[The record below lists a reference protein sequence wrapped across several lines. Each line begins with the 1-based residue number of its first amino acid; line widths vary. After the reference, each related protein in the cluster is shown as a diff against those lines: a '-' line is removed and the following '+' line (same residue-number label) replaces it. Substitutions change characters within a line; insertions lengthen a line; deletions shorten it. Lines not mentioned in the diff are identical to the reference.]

1 MADRPGPIDLP
12 KNFGVPRPIP
22 QKYLPT
28 QAKISRDY
36 IHMAGSEQE
45 FKRRRADA
53 RQVMITQ
60 AYRTIGPQAALQ
72 MTALVNAYPNMSAG
86 ALLGLTR
93 GKPFIP
99 KGQEDLPPEQRKV
112 FAPVA
117 TPDPASSL
125 ARNDAEAAIADGS
138 YNAPTPEA
146 QPPRNL
152 WEVVSGALNAPEG
165 IKGIPG
171 DINNVLKAA
180 VSGSLAGLGW
190 SLQLMT
196 NAPRQYYGQVD
207 HALYMR
213 DKYDLTDEEMQALYQ
228 DKGFMSGTNEGW
240 QATLFEDVIP
250 WLSDFGSNPISA
262 GIDLGLNAADR
273 AISAVTGIDTP
284 LDEAD
289 QPGLISGIWNNAET
303 IARDPNRRNGEKYQ
317 GDPEERLDAA
327 RAEIEAF
334 DSDLRD
340 MLWNNTAIGQWWT
353 NVAKGADPQWIPA
366 REYAQVEQRM
376 GGAPVQL
383 PNGLIVFEP
392 GKGGFDIRSDAA
404 KQEGQRKSLEYQ
416 QRRMERG
423 LEVSTEK
430 VLGFHAPYE
439 WTIGRGF
446 MWNVDDDP
454 DSMAQ
459 RVGSGVIDFAA
470 SFADPGALLP
480 VGKIART
487 AATAVGA
494 RRANSVSEA
503 VVAARKA
510 ADNPEIVTR
519 VIPDGVSDEVVA
531 QFAGPG
537 PVTSEALHASRLQAK
552 ADKALHDAVTYV
564 NSVQPQLVFND
575 RGVGSLVDQS
585 GKVLIDSGVRRTVTG
600 QGSALTFRSKG
611 RARTLQG
618 QGDATVTL
626 ETRPVLAKD
635 GTIDSYALF
644 RTVQQADGSTKTT
657 KARGSYATAD
667 EADRAAVDRYIADS
681 QELSDVNAARRAE
694 QAATQR
700 LMGSAKAL
708 RQHYRDSL
716 ALRTA
721 RLRVSGEKDG
731 GWFVHDASENPYTNL
746 RIARVEVDDTPVYTA
761 GDYRVVQGRD
771 RFAVRKGRSTEAVF
785 DTVDEAQGYLRGKAD
800 ESLPEMVGDVPAS
813 KLARTN
819 DGWQAASGHRV
830 TKTSKGR
837 YSVYEPRGEQMVRV
851 GTFDSYSAA
860 QAAVRRSYGKMRQA
874 GQDALTLT
882 EQPRR
887 KMAYGILDGDEL
899 LSSHGQFRDAAKDLL
914 GRARTRQQEDLAK
927 LDGQI
932 AAVRAE
938 REGLRTGK
946 AAIERERT
954 AVEADMQRAN
964 PDLVE
969 SEFDEAF
976 AIGDDIVTDPEQA
989 LLNRWWVSESDN
1001 IDDLAEAAALAQ
1013 EKKAMSTFV
1022 TNEKM
1027 WTVLTETSAG
1037 QRLVDWMVNATSA
1050 DAIIRRI
1057 PALKADHA
1065 AALARSTNAD
1075 EVRMILSN
1083 LIGPQYD
1090 FRDLSRFGML
1100 ANARVKAVD
1109 AIANTDRLNNFYRL
1123 SQFAPHGHM
1132 VDGDNL
1138 DDVYWEVRRFAEGI
1152 GAKPQDIAP
1161 YLDNLIMNTR
1171 NRVER
1176 YELIYGQHGIIE
1188 GVLKSGLEAKGVGR
1202 SEVNEILSAFR
1213 GGTDIA
1219 QRRRLGVSKS
1229 SELLDLP
1236 AEQHVLDSVL
1246 KGTNPIPLTG
1256 KTQEEAL
1263 LTHMLLSGK
1272 ALVMPDYRN
1281 VRKAI
1286 NMFAQAER
1294 YAKRNLTSDPNARA
1308 EFSRLLSDVSNATI
1322 STWRNAVLITGA
1334 RAVRDLADLQV
1345 RFGGAGGPSILT
1357 HPFAFFS
1364 NAVSATVARE
1374 SATRSREL
1382 MKSAPLL
1389 FVPTIAKRMRRSA
1402 PGFEEERYRNSFL
1415 IDARGLQN
1423 LLTDDLPSDMS
1434 GATKWQSRIQIEQGR
1449 EAQQFATDKDFFA
1462 DISRRGVIDPIVI
1475 VYDRAKDGYRISDG
1489 AKRAQAAYRMRLP
1502 AVPVKI
1508 VSGAIEDGQ
1517 SFVKARTAP
1526 FALWGLRANV
1536 NGNDGYYIGGVRQV
1550 VEQGRKAVRDS
1561 MIYSLGLRGLAPVAD
1576 QEWARANGLGYFDDF
1591 NAVLL
1596 GQESDDILSDL
1607 SNQSTTFMGNF
1618 SMDQSLS
1625 TGRGSTLSMF
1635 GKDQPAQHANYAKTW
1650 ADRAGE
1656 LRALPHIG
1664 DLLNGRKSLDDV
1676 VEEIVGNP
1684 AARDEYL
1691 GMVNAGSL
1699 RSQKVADS
1707 DELLQ
1712 ILRAEND
1719 QLDQFIRGQYQMTL
1733 DAIADLAG
1741 RGNHVDLFDAIVA
1754 GKYGEKPLNRTNRA
1768 LTSRIEALLQGDKS
1782 PNYVDQ
1788 YLPDRLQGVDETL
1801 FDMSK
1806 SIVDRVF
1813 DAQGEVMDVFGMV
1826 GPQRQKYKE
1835 HVLDLARFLS
1845 DADRQKMARLIEGRG
1860 DDKFAREVLGVRST
1874 NSVESMFDPDTI
1886 DRVAMRR
1893 ATEDI
1898 KEVFYDAHK
1907 RRNWALALR
1916 AVSPFAQAA
1925 ANTVYTWGKLML
1937 RNPENAYRTYK
1948 PVQALMEPES
1958 DVISDILDF
1967 NLHEDDPY
1975 SIGKGFFA
1983 EDPVS
1988 GMRTFQYPIVN
1999 SIAGKIL
2006 NGVTGGADTDFVF
2019 GANAQSLNPFQSGI
2033 AGGVSPLLT
2042 VPLGTLDP
2050 QAALRDNMLGMFLR
2064 FQGASPSASDDPIEA
2079 AVEQFVPLKLMDL
2092 FTRGERKKS
2101 ELIVSNYAAEVA
2113 SGRWNVASPGDRER
2127 ALSAATSKANWQM
2140 IAEGVIE
2147 IFAPTFGSLNT
2158 EVRIPIGGDFA
2169 ADGSGKVVM
2178 RQAAGAMLYTEARDR
2193 LYDYIKNPDGTY
2205 KTGDELRMA
2214 KNAYFEDYGIGPLMA
2229 ARAMIMDK
2237 ETLPRS
2243 SEAYDLYTE
2252 NTEWFNAHSDV
2263 IRYLFPGEQ
2272 VYGPNL
2278 EASISRLATYYE
2290 RKNGARYLSGKDMQ
2304 EIVQNEF
2311 AETWAATA
2319 GQRAAAR
2326 NGNVLSPYSDDAI
2339 RDEAAKFGGGWPIE
2353 NPDQPKNVLRKIED
2367 SLAELPEGDRDL
2379 IPGYEYIDSYLKER
2393 KRWDNP
2399 SASYSLYALGRRY
2412 VGEDKSG
2419 AFSTFWFRVAGDE
2432 FTETTK
2438 ATSSWM
2444 D

>member
-1 MADRPGPIDLP
+1 MAKDKRGNADDKELSLKNEIVGVFSLFFSFFLIFSLASYTPRDPSFFHSAP
-12 KNFGVPRPIP
+12 TRVVTNFGGR
-22 QKYLPT
+22 L
-28 QAKISRDY
+28 
-36 IHMAGSEQE
+36 GSE
-45 FKRRRADA
+45 
-53 RQVMITQ
+53 
-60 AYRTIGPQAALQ
+60 L
-72 MTALVNAYPNMSAG
+72 S
-86 ALLGLTR
+86 ALLFNLFGYASLLFIAIFFFLTAYFLFDR
-93 GKPFIP
+93 R
-99 KGQEDLPPEQRKV
+99 LSR
-112 FAPVA
+112 A
-117 TPDPASSL
+117 
-125 ARNDAEAAIADGS
+125 
-138 YNAPTPEA
+138 
-146 QPPRNL
+146 
-152 WEVVSGALNAPEG
+152 VS
-165 IKGIPG
+165 KGIG
-171 DINNVLKAA
+171 FAILLL
-180 VSGSLAGLGW
+180 SLAGLLANLKPLARITGQEVRSGGLVGLLLNDLVSGQIKGFFAAVLFLCLLGV
-190 SLQLMT
+190 SLVLIAKISIGNT
-196 NAPRQYYGQVD
+196 LAFLGRLLARGG
-207 HALYMR
+207 ALVAAFCRRRLEQTRRNR
-213 DKYDLTDEEMQALYQ
+213 DRRKVQEKYDAGEGSFVFKGRQPLKEKEPASPAEKRPAAPAAPARAVVKRPSKLPEESGIFPELEQAFLPDAQYQPPPLTYLDAPTAKSQIDIDELEEKKQ
-228 DKGFMSGTNEGW
+228 E
-240 QATLFEDVIP
+240 
-250 WLSDFGSNPISA
+250 LSQRLQEFK
-262 GIDLGLNAADR
+262 
-273 AISAVTGIDTP
+273 
-284 LDEAD
+284 
-289 QPGLISGIWNNAET
+289 ISGEIAEYT
-303 IARDPNRRNGEKYQ
+303 
-317 GDPEERLDAA
+317 
-327 RAEIEAF
+327 
-334 DSDLRD
+334 
-340 MLWNNTAIGQWWT
+340 
-353 NVAKGADPQWIPA
+353 
-366 REYAQVEQRM
+366 
-376 GGAPVQL
+376 
-383 PNGLIVFEP
+383 
-392 GKGGFDIRSDAA
+392 
-404 KQEGQRKSLEYQ
+404 
-416 QRRMERG
+416 
-423 LEVSTEK
+423 
-430 VLGFHAPYE
+430 
-439 WTIGRGF
+439 
-446 MWNVDDDP
+446 
-454 DSMAQ
+454 
-459 RVGSGVIDFAA
+459 
-470 SFADPGALLP
+470 
-480 VGKIART
+480 
-487 AATAVGA
+487 
-494 RRANSVSEA
+494 
-503 VVAARKA
+503 
-510 ADNPEIVTR
+510 
-519 VIPDGVSDEVVA
+519 
-531 QFAGPG
+531 PG
-537 PVTSEALHASRLQAK
+537 PVITTFEFVP
-552 ADKALHDAVTYV
+552 DI
-564 NSVQPQLVFND
+564 
-575 RGVGSLVDQS
+575 GVKVKDVSSL
-585 GKVLIDSGVRRTVTG
+585 T
-600 QGSALTFRSKG
+600 
-611 RARTLQG
+611 
-618 QGDATVTL
+618 
-626 ETRPVLAKD
+626 
-635 GTIDSYALF
+635 
-644 RTVQQADGSTKTT
+644 
-657 KARGSYATAD
+657 
-667 EADRAAVDRYIADS
+667 
-681 QELSDVNAARRAE
+681 
-694 QAATQR
+694 
-700 LMGSAKAL
+700 
-708 RQHYRDSL
+708 
-716 ALRTA
+716 
-721 RLRVSGEKDG
+721 
-731 GWFVHDASENPYTNL
+731 
-746 RIARVEVDDTPVYTA
+746 
-761 GDYRVVQGRD
+761 
-771 RFAVRKGRSTEAVF
+771 
-785 DTVDEAQGYLRGKAD
+785 
-800 ESLPEMVGDVPAS
+800 
-813 KLARTN
+813 
-819 DGWQAASGHRV
+819 
-830 TKTSKGR
+830 
-837 YSVYEPRGEQMVRV
+837 
-851 GTFDSYSAA
+851 
-860 QAAVRRSYGKMRQA
+860 
-874 GQDALTLT
+874 
-882 EQPRR
+882 
-887 KMAYGILDGDEL
+887 
-899 LSSHGQFRDAAKDLL
+899 
-914 GRARTRQQEDLAK
+914 EDLALVVK
-927 LDGQI
+927 AQY
-932 AAVRAE
+932 VR
-938 REGLRTGK
+938 
-946 AAIERERT
+946 IERI
-954 AVEADMQRAN
+954 
-964 PDLVE
+964 LGKK
-969 SEFDEAF
+969 
-976 AIGDDIVTDPEQA
+976 AIGIEIPNKKRETIHLRELLETPQYKQSSSPLTLALGKTATGGIYITDLREMPHLIVAGSTGSGKSSFVNSM
-989 LLNRWWVSESDN
+989 LVS
-1001 IDDLAEAAALAQ
+1001 
-1013 EKKAMSTFV
+1013 
-1022 TNEKM
+1022 
-1027 WTVLTETSAG
+1027 
-1037 QRLVDWMVNATSA
+1037 
-1050 DAIIRRI
+1050 
-1057 PALKADHA
+1057 
-1065 AALARSTNAD
+1065 LARSTNAD

-1219 QRRRLGVSKS
+1219 GRRRLGVSKS

-1246 KGTNPIPLTG
+1246 KGTNQVPLTG

-1517 SFVKARTAP
+1517 SFVKARTAKSDK
-1526 FALWGLRANV
+1526 WGRWANV

-1691 GMVNAGSL
+1691 GMLNAGSL

-1754 GKYGEKPLNRTNRA
+1754 GRYGEKPLNRTNRA

-1835 HVLDLARFLS
+1835 HVLDLARYLS

-1925 ANTVYTWGKLML
+1925 VNTVYTWGKLML

-2304 EIVQNEF
+2304 EIVQKEF

-2399 SASYSLYALGRRY
+2399 SASYALYALGRRY